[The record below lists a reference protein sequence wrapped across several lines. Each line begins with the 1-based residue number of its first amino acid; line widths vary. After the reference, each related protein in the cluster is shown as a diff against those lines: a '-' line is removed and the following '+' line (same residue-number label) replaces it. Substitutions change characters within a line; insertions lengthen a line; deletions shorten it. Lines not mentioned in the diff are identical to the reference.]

1 MKWNR
6 RPFVEIAQFPPKIKL
21 EKGKEYSFIP
31 MEDVNGGEKYAS
43 PKYKRQYTG
52 GGAKFGEGDTLFARI
67 TPCLENGKIAQAK
80 NLIGGKGFGSTEYFV
95 FRGIKDVSDS
105 DFIYYLSKT
114 YFFWQNAVNS
124 MVGASGRQRADAKFL
139 SKVMVPYPPLGA
151 QRKIAS
157 ILSAYDDLI
166 ENNLK
171 RIKLLE
177 ELAQITYEE
186 RFVTRMINGNQI
198 KDSDIETLR
207 MEELVSDYMNGGWG
221 KEEVEGNY
229 TEQAYVIRGT
239 DMPDISFGN
248 FSGLPLRFH
257 TKSNLKP
264 RRLKPGDISI
274 EMSNGNI
281 GNVGRSFFFDGSL
294 ETALSIPIMCASFCK
309 MLRPK
314 SLELGYI
321 IDLHLKY
328 IHRTDTMLV
337 YKSQGAN
344 GINNFR
350 FEDMIADEE
359 LFIPQNEYYEL
370 FVEPIKNIYNLISN
384 LRIQI
389 SLLKEARDL
398 LLPRLMTGM
407 IDVEKTTTETT

>member
-6 RPFVEIAQFPPKIKL
+6 RPFIEIAQFPPKIKL

-43 PKYKRQYTG
+43 PNYERVYTG
-52 GGAKFGEGDTLFARI
+52 GGAKFEEGDTIFARI

-80 NLIGGKGFGSTEYFV
+80 NLKGGKGFGSTEYFV

-139 SKVMVPYPPLGA
+139 SKVEVPFPPLPA

-157 ILSAYDDLI
+157 ILSTYDDLI

-186 RFVTRMINGNQI
+186 WFTTRTISGKQVQ
-198 KDSDIETLR
+198 DSNIEIVR
-207 MEELVSDYMNGGWG
+207 MEELIADYMNGGWG
-221 KEEVEGNY
+221 KEEIEGNY
-229 TEQAYVIRGT
+229 TEKAYVIRGT
-239 DMPDISFGN
+239 DMPDISYGN

-257 TKSNLKP
+257 TANNLEP
-264 RRLKPGDISI
+264 RKLLKGDISI

-294 ETALSIPIMCASFCK
+294 EQTLGCPIMCASFCK

-314 SLELGYI
+314 SLEYAYI
-321 IDLHLKY
+321 I
-328 IHRTDTMLV
+328 
-337 YKSQGAN
+337 
-344 GINNFR
+344 
-350 FEDMIADEE
+350 
-359 LFIPQNEYYEL
+359 
-370 FVEPIKNIYNLISN
+370 LIF
-384 LRIQI
+384 
-389 SLLKEARDL
+389 
-398 LLPRLMTGM
+398 T
-407 IDVEKTTTETT
+407 